1 MKKSNKIFKV
11 IVIFFLVFLYAPAL
25 LLPIF
30 SFNNSKVI
38 SFPLSGFS
46 TIWFEELLYENT
58 LHNALFNSLLIAISS
73 TILAT
78 ILGTLVARASTRYIF
93 YWKKISIT
101 FILVPLILPEI
112 ILGVCLLTV
121 LIQLGLDLNLWSVV
135 LGHTLLI
142 TPFST
147 LIMVSAFNN
156 LDISLEEASLDL
168 GMSSFQTFR
177 IIILPMVSPGLISSL
192 LIGFVISL
200 DEFIIAFFLTG
211 VEPTLPVYIWSQFRF
226 PAKLPSTMALGT
238 ILLIVS
244 LILVSLFEYFRRR
257 MELYNYY
264 SVGLDQKWTKKIL
277 EILKR

>member
-1 MKKSNKIFKV
+1 MKKSNKIFKS
-11 IVIFFLVFLYAPAL
+11 IVISFLIFLYAPAL
-25 LLPIF
+25 FPIF

-38 SFPLSGFS
+38 AFPLSGFS

-58 LHNALFNSLLIAISS
+58 LHNALFNSLVIAISS

-93 YWKKISIT
+93 YGKKISIT

-121 LIQLGLDLNLWSVV
+121 LIQLGLDLNLWVWCW
-135 LGHTLLI
+135 GHTLLI

-168 GMSSFQTFR
+168 GMSSLQTFW

-200 DEFIIAFFLTG
+200 DEFIIAFFLL
-211 VEPTLPVYIWSQFRF
+211 VLNQLYQFIYG
-226 PAKLPSTMALGT
+226 LNLG
-238 ILLIVS
+238 S
-244 LILVSLFEYFRRR
+244 KQ
-257 MELYNYY
+257 NYQ
-264 SVGLDQKWTKKIL
+264 VQWH
-277 EILKR
+277 

>member
-1 MKKSNKIFKV
+1 MKKSNKIFKI
-11 IVIFFLVFLYAPAL
+11 IVISFLIFLYAPAL

-30 SFNNSKVI
+30 SFNDSKVI
-38 SFPLSGFS
+38 AFPLTGFS
-46 TIWFEELLYENT
+46 TIWFEELLNENT
-58 LHNALFNSLLIAISS
+58 MHDALFNSLVIAISS

-93 YWKKISIT
+93 YGKKISIT

-112 ILGVCLLTV
+112 ILGVCLLTL

-168 GMSSFQTFR
+168 GMTSFQTFR

-238 ILLIVS
+238 ILLIAS

-264 SVGLDQKWTKKIL
+264 SVELDQNDQKKYY
-277 EILKR
+277 E

>member
-1 MKKSNKIFKV
+1 MFV
-11 IVIFFLVFLYAPAL
+11 GL
-25 LLPIF
+25 LFGATKLTF
-30 SFNNSKVI
+30 
-38 SFPLSGFS
+38 FPLIKTSPFSGFS
-46 TIWFEELLYENT
+46 KPAIILKSVVLPHPDGPNSEKNSPSFIPRHTLLT
-58 LHNALFNSLLIAISS
+58 A
-73 TILAT
+73 
-78 ILGTLVARASTRYIF
+78 
-93 YWKKISIT
+93 
-101 FILVPLILPEI
+101 LILPEI

-168 GMSSFQTFR
+168 GMSSLQTFWL
-177 IIILPMVSPGLISSL
+177 IILPMVSPGLISSL

-238 ILLIVS
+238 ILLVVS

-257 MELYNYY
+257 MELYNNYG
-264 SVGLDQKWTKKIL
+264 VELDQK
-277 EILKR
+277 

>member
-93 YWKKISIT
+93 YGKKISIT

-156 LDISLEEASLDL
+156 LDISLEEA
-168 GMSSFQTFR
+168 F
-177 IIILPMVSPGLISSL
+177 
-192 LIGFVISL
+192 
-200 DEFIIAFFLTG
+200 
-211 VEPTLPVYIWSQFRF
+211 
-226 PAKLPSTMALGT
+226 
-238 ILLIVS
+238 
-244 LILVSLFEYFRRR
+244 
-257 MELYNYY
+257 
-264 SVGLDQKWTKKIL
+264 
-277 EILKR
+277 

>member
-1 MKKSNKIFKV
+1 MKKSNKIFKSVV
-11 IVIFFLVFLYAPAL
+11 ISFLIFLYAPAL

-38 SFPLSGFS
+38 AFPLSGFS

-58 LHNALFNSLLIAISS
+58 LHNALFNSLVIAISS

-93 YWKKISIT
+93 YGKKISIT

-168 GMSSFQTFR
+168 GETPIGTFR
-177 IIILPMVSPGLISSL
+177 RVILPLVYPGIMASL
-192 LIGFVISL
+192 LLGFTLSL

-211 VEPTLPVYIWSQFRF
+211 TETTLPVYIWSLFRF
-226 PAKLPSTMALGT
+226 PKQLPTTMALGT
-238 ILLIVS
+238 IL
-244 LILVSLFEYFRRR
+244 ILVSLVLLSLSEYFRRR
-257 MELYNYY
+257 AAKTQT
-264 SVGLDQKWTKKIL
+264 SIL
-277 EILKR
+277 

>member
-1 MKKSNKIFKV
+1 MKQSSKYFKAC
-11 IVIFFLVFLYAPAL
+11 IVMFLIFLYAPAF

-30 SFNNSKVI
+30 SFNDSKVI
-38 SFPLSGFS
+38 AFPLSGFS
-46 TIWFEELLYENT
+46 TVWFEQLLYEDT
-58 LHNALFNSLLIAISS
+58 LHDALRNSLFIAVSS
-73 TILAT
+73 SILAT
-78 ILGTLVARASTRYIF
+78 VFGTLVARASSRYQF
-93 YWKKISIT
+93 FGQRASVT

-121 LIQLGLDLNLWSVV
+121 LIQLGLNLNLWTVV

-168 GMSSFQTFR
+168 GMSAVQTFR
-177 IIILPMVSPGLISSL
+177 LIILPMVSPGLISSL

-211 VEPTLPVYIWSQFRF
+211 VEPTLPVYIWAQFRF

-238 ILLIVS
+238 ILLVVS

-257 MELYNYY
+257 IELYNHY
-264 SVGLDQKWTKKIL
+264 SMELDKK
-277 EILKR
+277 

>member
-1 MKKSNKIFKV
+1 MNKSSKIFKL
-11 IVIFFLVFLYAPAL
+11 IVIFFLIFLYAPAL

-38 SFPLSGFS
+38 AFPLTGFS

-58 LHNALFNSLLIAISS
+58 LHNALLNSLVIAISS

-78 ILGTLVARASTRYIF
+78 ILGTLVARASTRYTF
-93 YWKKISIT
+93 YGKKISIT
-101 FILVPLILPEI
+101 FILVPMILPEI

-168 GMSSFQTFR
+168 GMSSLQTFW
-177 IIILPMVSPGLISSL
+177 IIILPMVLPGLISSL

-257 MELYNYY
+257 MELYNNYG
-264 SVGLDQKWTKKIL
+264 VELDRK
-277 EILKR
+277 

>member
-1 MKKSNKIFKV
+1 MKKSSKYFKAC
-11 IVIFFLVFLYAPAL
+11 IVMFLIFLYAPAF

-30 SFNNSKVI
+30 SFNDSKVI
-38 SFPLSGFS
+38 AFPLSGFS
-46 TIWFEELLYENT
+46 TVWFEQLLYEDT
-58 LHNALFNSLLIAISS
+58 LHDALRNSLFIAVSS
-73 TILAT
+73 SILAT
-78 ILGTLVARASTRYIF
+78 VFGTLVARASSRYQF
-93 YWKKISIT
+93 FGQRASVT

-121 LIQLGLDLNLWSVV
+121 LIQLGLNLNLWTVV

-168 GMSSFQTFR
+168 GMSAVQTFR
-177 IIILPMVSPGLISSL
+177 LIILPMVSPGLISSL

-211 VEPTLPVYIWSQFRF
+211 VEPTLPVYIWAQFRF

-257 MELYNYY
+257 IELYNHY
-264 SVGLDQKWTKKIL
+264 SMELDKK
-277 EILKR
+277 

>member
-93 YWKKISIT
+93 NGKKISIT
-101 FILVPLILPEI
+101 DI
-112 ILGVCLLTV
+112 C
-121 LIQLGLDLNLWSVV
+121 IQ
-135 LGHTLLI
+135 
-142 TPFST
+142 
-147 LIMVSAFNN
+147 
-156 LDISLEEASLDL
+156 
-168 GMSSFQTFR
+168 
-177 IIILPMVSPGLISSL
+177 
-192 LIGFVISL
+192 VI
-200 DEFIIAFFLTG
+200 
-211 VEPTLPVYIWSQFRF
+211 
-226 PAKLPSTMALGT
+226 
-238 ILLIVS
+238 
-244 LILVSLFEYFRRR
+244 
-257 MELYNYY
+257 N
-264 SVGLDQKWTKKIL
+264 
-277 EILKR
+277 

>member
-25 LLPIF
+25 LIPIF

-93 YWKKISIT
+93 YGKKISIT

-257 MELYNYY
+257 MELYNYH
-264 SVGLDQKWTKKIL
+264 SVGLDQK
-277 EILKR
+277 